1 MNNYWK
7 NKNVLITGGSG
18 FVGSNAV
25 NFLLNLG
32 ANLTITISPQTSK
45 SNLSKK
51 LGNNLKKVKIIKAD
65 LLNSTQAKRACRDI
79 EIVMN
84 FAAIDGGFNFKLENP
99 ADIFS
104 KNVNIALNM
113 LEASAKTKI
122 KTFLL
127 VSSADVYIQTN
138 SLLTEKSPLNINN
151 KQGINCYIFAKLA
164 SEILAQQ
171 FSSQY
176 GINIVIIRPTNLY
189 GPADN
194 FEEINKMRFIPTV
207 IRKAFLGKEPITIWG
222 NGKQLKSFLYIEDFL
237 QICCKLI
244 EKNVYGRPINV
255 AGEQTISLKKLAEK
269 IISLSGK
276 PAKLIIDSSKSVG
289 FKNRVF
295 DLSFL
300 KSQIGKV
307 SETPLET
314 GLKNTI
320 CYFKK
325 NLQGFN

>member
-1 MNNYWK
+1 MKNYWK
-7 NKNVLITGGSG
+7 KRKVLITGGSG
-18 FVGSNAV
+18 FVASNAV
-25 NFLLNLG
+25 NFLLKLG
-32 ANLTITISPQTSK
+32 ADLTVTISSK
-45 SNLSKK
+45 ASREKLKKKIGKISKK
-51 LGNNLKKVKIIKAD
+51 IKILKANLLHLPEAE
-65 LLNSTQAKRACRDI
+65 RACRDI

-99 ADIFS
+99 VDIFS
-104 KNVNIALNM
+104 KNMNIALNM
-113 LEASAKTKI
+113 LEASVKSKV

-138 SLLTEKSPLNINN
+138 SLLTEKSSLNINYQ
-151 KQGINCYIFAKLA
+151 QGINYYILAKLV
-164 SEILAQQ
+164 SEILAKQ

-176 GINIVIIRPTNLY
+176 GINTVIVRPTNLY
-189 GPADN
+189 GPADD

-207 IRKAFLGKEPITIWG
+207 IRKSFLGKEPVTIWG

-244 EKNVYGRPINV
+244 EKSVYGKPINV
-255 AGEQTISLKKLAEK
+255 AGKQTISLKKLAEK

-276 PAKLIIDSSKSVG
+276 PTKLVPDSSRSRG
-289 FKNRVF
+289 LKNRVF

-300 KSQIGKV
+300 KSQIGEV

-320 CYFKK
+320 SYFKK
-325 NLQGFN
+325 NLRYF